1 MTRRA
6 VSLLALAVDADQ
18 LGDSRLAVVNEDVAE
33 EAVGVVGHDVGR
45 ERGEHDVA
53 SVSAQS
59 RLLALSVRAPATG
72 SLRCDS
78 VNGRLDLCVSL
89 TIGANE
95 CAF

>member
-6 VSLLALAVDADQ
+6 VSLLALAADAGQ

-33 EAVGVVGHDVGR
+33 EAVGVVGDDVGR

-59 RLLALSVRAPATG
+59 ACWL
-72 SLRCDS
+72 
-78 VNGRLDLCVSL
+78 
-89 TIGANE
+89 
-95 CAF
+95 